1 LSNKLTFLSTLMPK
15 TVVARMT
22 SVLFIG
28 ILVAQ
33 VLGTWLWVEQLKSS
47 EKERMAEISQ
57 ELGYNIAQAVGFF
70 EKLPNQYRQETLVQL
85 RQNGGTFLDFGS
97 EFFVSVNKDY
107 ISLNSIAKTEFSSL
121 VSDNLEE
128 TLFSQVGQVEDLNI
142 KFVRFS
148 DTRIMSPNGPQEGLT
163 NSHILAPLS
172 PIWRSLGLQA
182 PDPDNPLAIIQFRLK
197 NQSEWMFLATI
208 IPKGELLLS
217 YDWVNG
223 ERIFTSSLVS
233 LTMLLITFLFVRWLV
248 SPLQSLAHQAD
259 LLGKGRFPRQLDETG
274 SKEMVATIQAFN
286 SMARRIQK
294 FIADRERSFASI
306 SHDLKTPL
314 TRARLRIEGIED
326 ESIKA
331 DLTGDLDYLETMV
344 KGSLQIMTEGVE
356 HENTS
361 KIDLTEMLEAIL
373 RKEEILGLPIK
384 INIDGKIT
392 MKGRSVALERLF
404 SNLINNALTYGQGV
418 EVTGQKKKTGIF
430 IQIKDKGPG
439 LSDVDK
445 EKVFK
450 PYYRLE
456 SKLSDSHSGLGMGIA
471 RNIANVHGG
480 ELELKDRKGGGLIV
494 EVYFPV

>member
-1 LSNKLTFLSTLMPK
+1 
-15 TVVARMT
+15 MT

-33 VLGTWLWVEQLKSS
+33 LLGTWLWVEQLKSS

-70 EKLPNQYRQETLVQL
+70 EKLPNQYRQETLSQL
-85 RQNGGTFLDFGS
+85 RQNGGTFLDFGA
-97 EFFVSVNKDY
+97 EFFVSFNQDY
-107 ISLNSIAKTEFSSL
+107 INSKSIAKNEFTAL
-121 VSDNLEE
+121 VSNNLEK
-128 TLFSQVGQVEDLNI
+128 TLFSQIGQVDDLNI
-142 KFVRFS
+142 QFVKFS
-148 DTRIMSPNGPQEGLT
+148 DTKIMTPNAPQEGLT
-163 NSHILAPLS
+163 NSFIMSPLV
-172 PIWRSLGLQA
+172 PIWNALGLQQTNL
-182 PDPDNPLAIIQFRLK
+182 DNPLAVIQFRLE
-197 NQSEWMFLATI
+197 NQNEWMYLATI

-217 YDWVNG
+217 FDWING

-274 SKEMVATIQAFN
+274 SKEMVATISAFN

-294 FIADRERSFASI
+294 FVADRERSFAAI

-314 TRARLRIEGIED
+314 TRARLRVEGIND
-326 ESIKA
+326 TSIKE
-331 DLTGDLDYLETMV
+331 DLIGDLDYLETMV
-344 KGSLQIMTEGVE
+344 KSSLQIMTDGVE

-361 KIDLTEMLEAIL
+361 NVDLTEMLEAIL
-373 RKEEILGLPIK
+373 KKEEILGLPIK
-384 INIDGKIT
+384 INIDGKIN
-392 MKGRSVALERLF
+392 MRGRAVALERLF

-439 LSDVDK
+439 LSDTNK

-456 SKLSDSHSGLGMGIA
+456 SKLSDNHSGLGMGIA

>member
-1 LSNKLTFLSTLMPK
+1 MPK

-121 VSDNLEE
+121 VSDNLEK
-128 TLFSQVGQVEDLNI
+128 TLFSQVGQVEDLI
-142 KFVRFS
+142 IRFVRFS

-384 INIDGKIT
+384 VNIDGKIT